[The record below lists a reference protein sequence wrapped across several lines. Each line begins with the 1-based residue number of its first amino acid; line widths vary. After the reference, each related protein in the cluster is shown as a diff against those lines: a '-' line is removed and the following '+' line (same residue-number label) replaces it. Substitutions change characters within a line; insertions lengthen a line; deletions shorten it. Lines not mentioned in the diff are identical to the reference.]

1 MWSRIGTGGRA
12 KRAMGLVAA
21 VGLVAGGIAACG
33 DDGSGGSGGSSANAQ
48 RSATDKKEA
57 PYVATGPK
65 GEFKLAPSIQAK
77 LDKKQKLNI
86 TMSLQAT
93 TIPIFSGAMKAGFER
108 GIAGVAKKWPV
119 NGEIIGP
126 KETDYPS
133 QVSQITQLVDS
144 NRVDCLVVHAA
155 QPGPFVAVINKAM
168 SKGIPVFGVNADSPE
183 SARFAFYT
191 INEYEGGKLAGK
203 IAGEQIK
210 KRSLKVDK
218 AALMTGDVSGPWAQD
233 RMKGFVEGVKAV
245 LPDLEFANDAKNAV
259 PTTFEPPKTYAAVR
273 SYVTGHPDVQ
283 LLFST
288 DQGVESIGKVIS
300 DLKKDG
306 KVYAAGFNVSPAI
319 IKDIEADRTVVS
331 VAQAWNKQAE
341 SGATACAGFLLDGKV
356 PTPPVQEL
364 PALPITKDNAAAVSK
379 DVDSAA

>member
-1 MWSRIGTGGRA
+1 MRSKFRVAGRA
-12 KRAMGLVAA
+12 KRTACLAAAVAVAAGLV
-21 VGLVAGGIAACG
+21 ACG
-33 DDGSGGSGGSSANAQ
+33 DDDGGGSGGGSANAE
-48 RSATDKKEA
+48 RSATDKSQA
-57 PYVATGPK
+57 PYVAKGPK
-65 GEFKLAPSIQAK
+65 GDFKLAKSIQDK
-77 LDKKQKLNI
+77 LEKKQELNI

-108 GIAGVAKKWPV
+108 GIDAVGQKWPV

-155 QPGPFVAVINKAM
+155 QPGPFVAIINKAM

-203 IAGEQIK
+203 IAGEQVK
-210 KRSLKVDK
+210 KRKLKVDK

-233 RMKGFVEGVKAV
+233 RMRGFVEGIKEQ

-273 SYVTGHPDVQ
+273 SYITGHPDVQ

-288 DQGVESIGKVIS
+288 DQGVESIGKAIS
-300 DLKKDG
+300 DLKKEG
-306 KVYAAGFNVSPAI
+306 EVYAAGFNVSPAI

-331 VAQAWNKQAE
+331 VAQAWNKQAQ
-341 SGATACAGFLLDGKV
+341 SGATACADFLLDGKV
-356 PTPPVQEL
+356 PTPAVQEL
-364 PALPITKDNAAAVSK
+364 PALPITKDNAAEVSK

>member
-1 MWSRIGTGGRA
+1 MLSNISVVGRA
-12 KRAMGLVAA
+12 KRAVCLVVAA
-21 VGLVAGGIAACG
+21 GVVAGGVAACG
-33 DDGSGGSGGSSANAQ
+33 DAGSGGSGGSSANAQ

-65 GEFKLAPSIQAK
+65 GQFKLAPSIQAK

-108 GIAGVAKKWPV
+108 GIADFAEKWPV
-119 NGEIIGP
+119 DGKIIGP

-168 SKGIPVFGVNADSPE
+168 AKGIPVFGVNADSPE

-210 KRSLKVDK
+210 KRSLKIDK
-218 AALMTGDVSGPWAQD
+218 AALMTGDVSGPWAQA
-233 RMKGFVEGVKAV
+233 RMKGFVEGVQAV
-245 LPDLEFANDAKNAV
+245 LPDLKFANDAKNAV

-319 IKDIEADRTVVS
+319 IKDIQADRTVVS

-341 SGATACAGFLLDGKV
+341 SGAKACSDFLLDGKV
-356 PTPPVQEL
+356 PTPAVQEL
-364 PALPITKDNAAAVSK
+364 PALPITKDNAAEVSK

>member
-1 MWSRIGTGGRA
+1 VALATGG
-12 KRAMGLVAA
+12 V
-21 VGLVAGGIAACG
+21 VACG
-33 DDGSGGSGGSSANAQ
+33 DDGGGGSGGTSDTAQ
-48 RSATDKKEA
+48 RSATDKSQA
-57 PYVATGPK
+57 PYVAQGPK
-65 GEFKLAPSIQAK
+65 GDFKLAPSIQAK
-77 LDKKQKLNI
+77 LDKKEELNI

-108 GIAGVAKKWPV
+108 GIAGVAEKWPV

-191 INEYEGGKLAGK
+191 INELEGGKLAGK

-210 KRSLKVDK
+210 KRGLKITK

-233 RMKGFVEGVKAV
+233 RMKGFVEGVKEQ

-273 SYVTGHPDVQ
+273 SYITGHPDVQ

-288 DQGVESIGKVIS
+288 DQGVESIGKAIA
-300 DLKKDG
+300 DLKKEG

-319 IKDIEADRTVVS
+319 IKDIQADRTVVS

-341 SGATACAGFLLDGKV
+341 SGATACADFLLDGKV

-364 PALPITKDNAAAVSK
+364 PAIPVTKDNAAEVSK